1 MICKLLILL
10 LAAEALTAQPKPVT
24 PGERRPVAPAEHR
37 PVTLDAYEDW
47 RSRGGAIA
55 ADPVWSPSGTSF
67 AYREGGELKIYDVA
81 SRGAHPLIRLDEMN
95 ASIEPPP
102 PGDPDPWENRRVLSR
117 EITWNPRGDQILYED
132 AGDLLLIDVNTGKW
146 RNLTKTPITEAD
158 PKFSPDGTRIAF
170 RRAWNLYVMDL
181 ASGKETRLT
190 ANGSDTLRN
199 AGLDWV
205 YPEELDLGTAYWW
218 SPDSRSILY
227 LQFDTSAEPQY
238 PQAALLGEKPV
249 YEPQRYPQAGEDNAS
264 IRAGVVSAAGGS
276 TKWLNAGDTVKTYL
290 IVRAG
295 WTPDSR
301 RVWIARTN
309 RVQNQLEMILFDAS
323 SDSPHGYK
331 REIAAAKT
339 VYRETDPFWINIEG
353 EPIFLPDSSAFL
365 WTSERDGFRH
375 LYLFPINLP
384 EANAGGKPKQLT
396 RGSWQISSIACWD
409 LPGKQI
415 YYVSTEA
422 SPLERQLYRVGLDG
436 AGKRRITEAPGSHRI
451 SMAPGCG
458 NFLDTYSSL
467 QSPPETTLRSSD
479 GARQAVFRPANRAVL
494 DEFDLKI
501 PEIIAFAG
509 PAKTQ
514 LYGRLIKPPGFDPS
528 RKYPLIV
535 NVYGGP
541 HDQSV
546 RDAWTGMSVDQVLAQ
561 RGYLVWQMDNRGTFG
576 RGHAFETPVFHHLG
590 ELEGEDQR
598 AGVEHLIS
606 LGFVDPARV
615 GVYGWSYGGFMTL
628 HLLLDA
634 ADIFRAG
641 FAGGPVTNWRNYDTI
656 YTERYMG
663 LPGSNQDGYRESAL
677 ASQAARL
684 RGRLMIAHNLEDD
697 NVHFQNTL
705 QFTNALQAAE
715 KQFEMHIYAGR
726 SHSVAGAN
734 ARQMNR
740 AMIDFFDRSLAPGD
754 PR

>member
-1 MICKLLILL
+1 MNRKLLIFLL
-10 LAAEALTAQPKPVT
+10 LAAEALSAQRKPISL
-24 PGERRPVAPAEHR
+24 E
-37 PVTLDAYEDW
+37 AYEDW
-47 RSRGGAIA
+47 RSRGGPIA
-55 ADPVWSPSGTSF
+55 GEPVWSPLGTSF

-81 SRGAHPLIRLDEMN
+81 SRSARTLVRFDEMN
-95 ASIEPPP
+95 QAAEAPPSSD
-102 PGDPDPWENRRVLSR
+102 GDAWENRRVLSPALSW
-117 EITWNPRGDQILYED
+117 TPQGDQLLYTFS
-132 AGDLLLIDVNTGKW
+132 GDLFLIHAKTGKW
-146 RNLTKTPITEAD
+146 RQLTKTPSTEAD

-181 ASGKETRLT
+181 ASAKETRLT

-227 LQFDTSAEPQY
+227 LQFDTSREPQY
-238 PQAALLGEKPV
+238 PHAALLHEKAV
-249 YEPQRYPQAGEDNAS
+249 YEPQRYPQAGDDNAS
-264 IRAGVVSAAGGS
+264 IRAGVVSASGGA
-276 TKWLNAGDTVKTYL
+276 TKWFNSGDTAKTYL
-290 IVRAG
+290 IARAG

-301 RVWIARTN
+301 QVWIARTN
-309 RVQNQLEMILFDAS
+309 RVQNQLDMILFDAES
-323 SDSPHGYK
+323 SKPGPP
-331 REIAAAKT
+331 KT
-339 VYRETDPFWINIEG
+339 VYRETDPYWINIEG
-353 EPIFLPDSSAFL
+353 EPVFLPDSSSFL

-375 LYLFPINLP
+375 LYLFPLDNS
-384 EANAGGKPKQLT
+384 KPKQLT

-409 LPGKQI
+409 LANRQV

-422 SPLERQLYRVGLDG
+422 NPLERQLYRVGFDG
-436 AGKRRITEAPGSHRI
+436 GGERRITEGAGSHRI
-451 SMAPGCG
+451 SMASGCG

-479 GARQAVFRPANRAVL
+479 GAQESVFRRANRTVV

-501 PEIIAFAG
+501 PEIISFTG
-509 PAKTQ
+509 PAVGHEKTT

-546 RDAWTGMSVDQVLAQ
+546 RDAWSGMSIDQVLAQ

-576 RGHAFETPVFHHLG
+576 RGHAFEAAVFHHLG
-590 ELEGEDQR
+590 EVEGEDQL

-606 LGFVDPARV
+606 LGFVDPERV

-628 HLLLDA
+628 HLLLNAGDV
-634 ADIFRAG
+634 FSAG

-663 LPGSNQDGYRESAL
+663 LPAQNESGYRESAL
-677 ASQAARL
+677 ASQATRL
-684 RGRLMIAHNLEDD
+684 SGRLMVAHNLEDD
-697 NVHFQNTL
+697 NVLFQNTL
-705 QFTNALQAAE
+705 QFTNALQAAG
-715 KQFEMHIYAGR
+715 KQFEMQIYAGR
-726 SHSVAGAN
+726 SHGVTGADL
-734 ARQMNR
+734 RQMNR
-740 AMIDFFDRSLAPGD
+740 AMIDFFDRSLGAVN